1 MLIAI
6 SPVSTCREGQH
17 SNSRDAEIP
26 YSGYFSR
33 DNIFVVFVV
42 QRRTTKYLH
51 TKKRES
57 KRDHASVIMLLARAR
72 CLRCERASE
81 YCTRGAVLRVEVSYG
96 LISLL

>member
-1 MLIAI
+1 MDV
-6 SPVSTCREGQH
+6 VSRWRNVVLTHDSLGPC
-17 SNSRDAEIP
+17 IP

-33 DNIFVVFVV
+33 GNIFVVFVV
-42 QRRTTKYLH
+42 ERRTTKYLH

-57 KRDHASVIMLLARAR
+57 KRDHASVIMLLARAVFVS
-72 CLRCERASE
+72 ERRFRAE